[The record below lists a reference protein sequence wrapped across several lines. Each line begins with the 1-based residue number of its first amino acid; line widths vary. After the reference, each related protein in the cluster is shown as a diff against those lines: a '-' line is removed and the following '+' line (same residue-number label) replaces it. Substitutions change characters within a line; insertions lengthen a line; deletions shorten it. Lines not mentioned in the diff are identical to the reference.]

1 MTYDDDFE
9 ELDVVLVLYR
19 LLSYVELHQFKIALQ
34 SFQPK
39 LLLTKA
45 SSVDTPKPT
54 TKAAATSPAK
64 AAVTAAAAA
73 ATSAAKL
80 GFTSVASVAMGS
92 AVPKLALDPP
102 KTSKPAVPVA
112 PVAMAQA
119 AEPSRRAVA
128 SMAHPYRPPFGAH
141 SWYKIVGFS

>member
-54 TKAAATSPAK
+54 PKAAATSPAK
-64 AAVTAAAAA
+64 AAVAAAAA
-73 ATSAAKL
+73 ASAAKP

-92 AVPKLALDPP
+92 AVPKLALDPL
-102 KTSKPAVPVA
+102 KTSQPVPVA

-128 SMAHPYRPPFGAH
+128 SMAHPYHPPLEPTVGAR
-141 SWYKIVGFS
+141 